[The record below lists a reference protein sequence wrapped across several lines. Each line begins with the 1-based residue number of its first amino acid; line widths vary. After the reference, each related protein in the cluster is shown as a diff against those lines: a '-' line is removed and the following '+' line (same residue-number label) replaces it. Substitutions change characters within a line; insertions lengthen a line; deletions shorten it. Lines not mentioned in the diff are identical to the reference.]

1 MKPRSNKSG
10 KTLKK
15 KHQTQHKKKN
25 EIKTKTRKYTG
36 GARKVPQRKP
46 YADAN
51 RGFHAPGRQP
61 AGHPYKSAASVASAA
76 SEENVPHPVIDG
88 HVLPGNRN
96 FNVNQTGNGESEL
109 GNATS
114 TNVTNLNPTLPPNDS
129 WSKTLS
135 FALGIG
141 VITGSVI
148 LATSH

>member
-36 GARKVPQRKP
+36 GKVVPQKKP
-46 YADAN
+46 HPHDN
-51 RGFHAPGRQP
+51 RGFHAHGRRP
-61 AGHPYKSAASVASAA
+61 AGYPQTKNKSAA
-76 SEENVPHPVIDG
+76 SEENIDNE
-88 HVLPGNRN
+88 VLPGNKN
-96 FNVNQTGNGESEL
+96 INVNQNGNGESEL

-135 FALGIG
+135 FALGIC